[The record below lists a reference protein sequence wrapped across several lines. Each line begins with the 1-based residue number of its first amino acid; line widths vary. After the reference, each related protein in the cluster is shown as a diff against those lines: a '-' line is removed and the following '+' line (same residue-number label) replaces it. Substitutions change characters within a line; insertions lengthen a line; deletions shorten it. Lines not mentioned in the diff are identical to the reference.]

1 MSMLRSSLRSR
12 FLGKRL
18 TLRGST
24 SIPKQ
29 VETSWQRNMKP
40 YLSYAKE
47 RVVPYIK
54 GRLQFL
60 QTEMVKQRFIE
71 VKLPGITARGKTKR
85 VFYTLSNLA
94 GHGSFLL
101 LAVSYLEKDFL
112 HLRLFA
118 ATGMSLSI
126 IFQYYREKPLWI
138 PIRWNLLF
146 IMINATMTALL
157 LKEQSDADHMSKD
170 ERELFSTFFQRR
182 GMLSL
187 RFRRVII
194 MDLCLFA
201 LLLIVYGTMPTHH
214 LYNDLTLYFLLS
226 FYSIPF
232 SLLYFTLLYFTLLY
246 FTFVLYPRNEAC

>member
-1 MSMLRSSLRSR
+1 MSTLRSSLRSS
-12 FLGKRL
+12 FLAKRL
-18 TLRGST
+18 ILRVST

-29 VETSWQRNMKP
+29 VENSWQRNLKP
-40 YLSYAKE
+40 FLDYKNE
-47 RVVPYIK
+47 CVVPYIK

-71 VKLPGITARGKTKR
+71 VKLPGIIARAKKR
-85 VFYTLSNLA
+85 RIFYTLSNLA

-146 IMINATMTALL
+146 IMINATMIALL
-157 LKEQSDADHMSKD
+157 LKEESDADHMSKD
-170 ERELFSTFFQRR
+170 EKELFKNFFQRR
-182 GMLSL
+182 GNLFDL
-187 RFRRVII
+187 EQFRHIQGTSER
-194 MDLCLFA
+194 
-201 LLLIVYGTMPTHH
+201 LIVYVRW
-214 LYNDLTLYFLLS
+214 LDY
-226 FYSIPF
+226 
-232 SLLYFTLLYFTLLY
+232 
-246 FTFVLYPRNEAC
+246 

>member
-1 MSMLRSSLRSR
+1 MMSMLRYSLRSR
-12 FLGKRL
+12 FPGKRL

-24 SIPKQ
+24 SIPNQ
-29 VETSWQRNMKP
+29 FETPLQQNLKP
-40 YLSYAKE
+40 YLTYMKE
-47 RVVPYIK
+47 CVVPYVK

-71 VKLPGITARGKTKR
+71 VKLPGITARAKKR
-85 VFYTLSNLA
+85 MIFYTLSNLA

-146 IMINATMTALL
+146 IMINATMIALL
-157 LKEQSDADHMSKD
+157 LKEESDADHMSKD
-170 ERELFSTFFQRR
+170 EKELFKTFFQRR
-182 GMLSL
+182 GIEQYRLISLSFL
-187 RFRRVII
+187 HF
-194 MDLCLFA
+194 CLIHDDSS
-201 LLLIVYGTMPTHH
+201 LLI
-214 LYNDLTLYFLLS
+214 S
-226 FYSIPF
+226 S
-232 SLLYFTLLYFTLLY
+232 
-246 FTFVLYPRNEAC
+246 YP

>member
-1 MSMLRSSLRSR
+1 MPMLRTSLHGR

-18 TLRGST
+18 ILRGST

-29 VETSWQRNMKP
+29 VESSWQLKLKP
-40 YLSYAKE
+40 YLAYTNE
-47 RVVPYIK
+47 RIVPFLK

-71 VKLPGITARGKTKR
+71 ITVPGMTSARTKTR
-85 VFYTLSNLA
+85 RIFYTLSNLA

-101 LAVSYLEKDFL
+101 LALSYLEKDFL

-146 IMINATMTALL
+146 IIINATMTGLL
-157 LKEQSDADHMSKD
+157 LKEEADADHMSKD
-170 ERELFSTFFQRR
+170 EKELFSTFFQRR
-182 GMLSL
+182 GDT
-187 RFRRVII
+187 F
-194 MDLCLFA
+194 FA
-201 LLLIVYGTMPTHH
+201 I
-214 LYNDLTLYFLLS
+214 
-226 FYSIPF
+226 
-232 SLLYFTLLYFTLLY
+232 
-246 FTFVLYPRNEAC
+246 